1 MKKYETR
8 YCVKSPEFP
17 NRVEVRQAIQQGR
30 TVYRDRFGTTYAAR
44 HIRTWDELTAVQ
56 KAALAK
62 SEYKRDLA
70 DIDFQIAKD
79 PTLSDMRKA
88 WRKAARDKR
97 DAALAAIV

>member
-1 MKKYETR
+1 MKQYETR

-17 NRVEVRQAIQQGR
+17 DRVEVRQTTQQGR
-30 TVYRDRFGTTYAAR
+30 TVYRDRFGVMYAAR
-44 HIRTWDELTAVQ
+44 HIKTWDELTATQ

-79 PTLSDMRKA
+79 PTLANMRKA

-97 DAALAAIV
+97 DAALTAI